1 MITEKEL
8 QAFFKICDM
17 RGIPYRKTP
26 RTKEETDNM
35 IIVHNSLTGQFD
47 VRNKNIPLKKFE
59 TIETAKDAFN
69 IIMGIKQPV
78 KVKEEIEYECN
89 LD

>member
-8 QAFFKICDM
+8 QAFFKICDKH
-17 RGIPYRKTP
+17 GIPYRKTP
-26 RTKEETDNM
+26 RTKEEMNNM
-35 IIVHNSLTGQFD
+35 VIVHNSLTGEFD
-47 VRNKNIPLKKFE
+47 FRNKNIALKKFE
-59 TIETAKDAFN
+59 TIVTAKDTFN

-78 KVKEEIEYECN
+78 KLKEEIENECS